1 MSNDLAK
8 IHIAKKAL
16 GLDDDTYRA
25 MIRRIGG
32 VESSAQLDAAGRRAL
47 LAEFRSKGWKP
58 APGKAAKARALASDP
73 QSRKIRSLWLAL
85 HAAGKV
91 RDPSEKSLAHYVKR
105 QTGVDRLNWLSV
117 QQARTVIEAL
127 KGWAARTG
135 VKLEDRP

>member
-1 MSNDLAK
+1 MNPDLAK

-25 MIRRIGG
+25 ILRRIGG

-58 APGKAAKARALASDP
+58 KPPRAAQTRTLASDP
-73 QSRKIRSLWLAL
+73 QSRLIRALWLTL
-85 HAAGKV
+85 HQAGKV
-91 RDPSEKSLAHYVKR
+91 RDPSERSLGHYVKR
-105 QTGVDRLNWLSV
+105 QTGVDRLDWLSV